1 MIYMYICI
9 YIYIPFYIHDIPVV
23 PAFFFR
29 FSLAIGTTSA
39 VAQIVGHWDLP
50 KSRPAAG

>member
-23 PAFFFR
+23 PAFFLGF
-29 FSLAIGTTSA
+29 L
-39 VAQIVGHWDLP
+39 LP
-50 KSRPAAG
+50 LGPPVP